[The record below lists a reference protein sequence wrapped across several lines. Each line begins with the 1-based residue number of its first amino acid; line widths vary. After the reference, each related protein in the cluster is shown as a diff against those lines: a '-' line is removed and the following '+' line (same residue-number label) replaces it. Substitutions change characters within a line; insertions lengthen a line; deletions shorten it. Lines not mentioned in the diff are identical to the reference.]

1 MPKPHLVT
9 IGPSHYCEKAR
20 WALERA
26 GIEYVED
33 AHAPV
38 LHYGATLLRHLQ
50 RTTPILVTP
59 HGTIRDSTDI
69 LRHADK
75 FVPEDR
81 RLFPSD
87 PDVCAEVEALEEMF
101 DRRLGPA
108 TRRLAYFHVI
118 GDVPKLRQLVE
129 PGIPRAEQLLFRVGR
144 PGIVAF
150 LRWGLKIG
158 PEGAKKSEAR
168 IESVFGEVESRLA
181 RGTRRYLVG
190 DRLTAADLT
199 FASLAAPVVL
209 PPEYGWPLPSV
220 EDGPPDLLELRDRL
234 RSRPAGTFALRL
246 YKEER
251 HLSAIPLAVPA

>member
-1 MPKPHLVT
+1 MPKPRLVT

-26 GIEYVED
+26 GIEYVEH

-38 LHYGATLLRHLQ
+38 LHYGATLLLHLQ

-59 HGTIRDSTDI
+59 HGSIKDSTAI

-75 FVPEDR
+75 FVPDDR

-87 PDVCAEVEALEEMF
+87 PEACAEVEALEEMF
-101 DRRLGPA
+101 DRSLGPA
-108 TRRLAYFHVI
+108 TRRVAYFHVLS
-118 GDVPKLRQLVE
+118 DVPKLRQLVE
-129 PGIPRAEQLLFRVGR
+129 PRIPRAEQMLFRMGR

-150 LRWGLKIG
+150 LRWGLKIE
-158 PEGAKKSEAR
+158 PEAAKRSEAR
-168 IESVFGEVESRLA
+168 VESVFGEVESRLA
-181 RGTRRYLVG
+181 RGARRYLVG

-199 FASLAAPVVL
+199 FAALAAPVVL
-209 PPEYGWPLPSV
+209 PPEYGWPLPSI
-220 EDGPPDLLELRDRL
+220 EDGPSDLLRLRDRL

-251 HLSAIPLAVPA
+251 HLSAMQMAAGA

>member
-1 MPKPHLVT
+1 MPKPRLVT

-38 LHYGATLLRHLQ
+38 LHYGATLLRHGQ
-50 RTTPILVTP
+50 RTTPLLVTP
-59 HGTIRDSTDI
+59 HGTVRDSTAI

-75 FVPEDR
+75 FVPEGE

-87 PDVCAEVEALEEMF
+87 PAACAEVEALVELF

-108 TRRLAYFHVI
+108 TRRLAYFYVI
-118 GDVPKLRQLVE
+118 DDVPKLRQLVE
-129 PGIPRAEQLLFRVGR
+129 PGIPRAEQVLFRYGHA
-144 PGIVAF
+144 GIMAF
-150 LRWGLKIG
+150 VRWGLRIG
-158 PEGAKKSEAR
+158 SDGAKKSEAR

-181 RGTRRYLVG
+181 RGRRYLVV

-199 FASLAAPVVL
+199 FAALAAPVVM

-220 EDGPPDLLELRDRL
+220 EDGPADLLALRDRL

-246 YKEER
+246 YKDER
-251 HLSAIPLAVPA
+251 HRSAMPLAAGA

>member
-1 MPKPHLVT
+1 MPKPELVT

-26 GIEYVED
+26 GIEYVEN

-59 HGTIRDSTDI
+59 HGTIKDSTDI

-75 FVPEDR
+75 FVPEDQ

-87 PDVCAEVEALEEMF
+87 PQDLAEVEALEEMF

-108 TRRLAYFHVI
+108 TRRLAYFYVMR
-118 GDVPKLRQLVE
+118 DMAKLRQLVE
-129 PGIPRAEQLLFRVGR
+129 PGIPKAEQVLFRVGR

-150 LRWGLKIG
+150 LRWGLRLE
-158 PEGAKKSEAR
+158 PEGAKKAESR
-168 IESVFGEVESRLA
+168 VDSVFGEVESRLA
-181 RGTRRYLVG
+181 RGARRYLVG
-190 DRLTAADLT
+190 NRLTAADLT

-220 EDGPPDLLELRDRL
+220 EDGPSDLLQLRDRL

-251 HLSAIPLAVPA
+251 HRSAMQMAAHA

>member
-26 GIEYVED
+26 GIEYVER

-38 LHYGATLLRHLQ
+38 LHYGTTLLRYLQ
-50 RTTPILVTP
+50 RTTPLLVTP
-59 HGTIRDSTDI
+59 HGTLRDSTAI

-75 FVPEDR
+75 FVPDDQ
-81 RLFPSD
+81 RLFPAE
-87 PDVCAEVEALEEMF
+87 PAACAEVEALCDLF
-101 DRRLGPA
+101 DRRLGPS
-108 TRRLAYFHVI
+108 TRRLAYFHVLD
-118 GDVPKLRQLVE
+118 DVSKLRELVE
-129 PGIPRAEQLLFRVGR
+129 PGIPRAEQFLFRMGR
-144 PGIVAF
+144 SGIVAF

-158 PEGAKKSEAR
+158 PEGAKKCVSR
-168 IESVFGEVESRLA
+168 IESVFGEVEARLA
-181 RGTRRYLVG
+181 RGKRYLVA

-199 FASLAAPVVL
+199 FAALSALVIL
-209 PPEYGWPLPSV
+209 PPEYGWPLPSLD
-220 EDGPPDLLELRDRL
+220 DGPPDFVALRDRL

-251 HLSAIPLAVPA
+251 HRSAMPMAAGA

>member
-26 GIEYVED
+26 GVEYVED

-38 LHYGATLLRHLQ
+38 LHYGATLLRHGQ
-50 RTTPILVTP
+50 RTTPLLVTP
-59 HGTIRDSTDI
+59 HGTLRDSTAI

-75 FVPEDR
+75 FVPEPD
-81 RLFPSD
+81 RLFPAE
-87 PDVCAEVEALEEMF
+87 PAACAEVEALCQLF
-101 DRRLGPA
+101 DRTLGPA

-118 GDVPKLRQLVE
+118 DDLPKLCQLVE
-129 PGIPRAEQLLFRVGR
+129 PGIPRAEQILFRMGR

-168 IESVFGEVESRLA
+168 VESVFGEVESRLA
-181 RGTRRYLVG
+181 RGRRYLVG

-199 FASLAAPVVL
+199 FAALAAPVIL
-209 PPEYGWPLPSV
+209 PPEYGWPLPSLD
-220 EDGPPDLLELRDRL
+220 DGPPDLVRLRDRL

-251 HLSAIPLAVPA
+251 HRSAMPMAVGA

>member
-26 GIEYVED
+26 GVDYIEN

-38 LHYGATLLRHLQ
+38 LHYGATLLRHGQ
-50 RTTPILVTP
+50 RTTPLLVTP
-59 HGTIRDSTDI
+59 HGTIRDSTAI

-75 FVPEDR
+75 FVPEDQ
-81 RLFPSD
+81 RLFPAD
-87 PDVCAEVEALEEMF
+87 QEALADVEALEELF

-118 GDVPKLRQLVE
+118 DDEPKLSQLVE
-129 PGIPRAEQLLFRVGR
+129 SGIPRAEQVLFRMGR
-144 PGIVAF
+144 RGIVAF
-150 LRWGLKIG
+150 LRWGLRID

-168 IESVFGEVESRLA
+168 IESVFGEVECRLA
-181 RGTRRYLVG
+181 RGRRYLVG

-199 FASLAAPVVL
+199 FAALAAPVVL
-209 PPEYGWPLPSV
+209 PPEYGWPLPSI
-220 EDGPPDLLELRDRL
+220 EDGPPELLLLRDRL

-251 HLSAIPLAVPA
+251 HRSAMPMAAGA

>member
-1 MPKPHLVT
+1 MPKPRLVT

-26 GIEYVED
+26 GIEFVED

-38 LHYGATLLRHLQ
+38 LHYGATLLRHGQ
-50 RTTPILVTP
+50 RSTPILSTP
-59 HGTIRDSTDI
+59 HGTIRDSTAI
-69 LRHADK
+69 LHHADK
-75 FVPEDR
+75 FVPEDQ

-87 PDVCAEVEALEEMF
+87 PAALAEVEALEDMF

-108 TRRLAYFHVI
+108 TRRVAYFHVI
-118 GDVPKLRQLVE
+118 DDVPRLRELVE
-129 PGIPRAEQLLFRVGR
+129 QRIPRAEQVLFRFGR
-144 PGIVAF
+144 PGIMAF
-150 LRWGLKIG
+150 VRWGLGIG

-168 IESVFGEVESRLA
+168 IEAVFGEVESRLA
-181 RGTRRYLVG
+181 RGRRYLVV

-199 FASLAAPVVL
+199 FAALAAPVVM
-209 PPEYGWPLPSV
+209 PPEYGWPLPDID
-220 EDGPPDLLELRDRL
+220 DGPPNLVALRDRL

-251 HLSAIPLAVPA
+251 HRSAMQLAAGA